1 MKRSFKRLYGDCI
14 LEWSILG
21 RKGEECTQELLC
33 PMVHRTAWGG
43 CLLLHVS
50 WWNQC
55 GCCVDLVDFRT
66 QHQQECHRAWVV
78 CVWHRLEMT
87 CFGVLPT
94 LIYQSHTELAAAV
107 ECGGNKCLR
116 PWRWVSLEALKWCIS
131 ICTSTLFGSQ
141 SFSTFLCPA
150 PHSIPGASLFSEDG
164 MLLLQSHPRR
174 GSKSD

>member
-21 RKGEECTQELLC
+21 RKGEECTQELLY

-66 QHQQECHRAWVV
+66 QHQQERHRARVV

-87 CFGVLPT
+87 CFGVLPK
-94 LIYQSHTELAAAV
+94 LIYQSHTELAAVV
-107 ECGGNKCLR
+107 ERGGNKCPR
-116 PWRWVSLEALKWCIS
+116 PWRWVSLEALKWCIN
-131 ICTSTLFGSQ
+131 ICTSTL
-141 SFSTFLCPA
+141 LA
-150 PHSIPGASLFSEDG
+150 PD
-164 MLLLQSHPRR
+164 LLPPSCVLLPYYTWGFPFQ
-174 GSKSD
+174 